1 MKDLLSLVIPTF
13 QRPSYLKRKL
23 FHLKLQSCNFK
34 ILILDTS
41 AGRFLNQNKN
51 QNKKLLNFILANL
64 ILIITSLVQ
73 ITLTFQKR
81 SIMH

>member
-34 ILILDTS
+34 I
-41 AGRFLNQNKN
+41 F
-51 QNKKLLNFILANL
+51 NFTV
-64 ILIITSLVQ
+64 ITSFKKSV
-73 ITLTFQKR
+73 INEN
-81 SIMH
+81 